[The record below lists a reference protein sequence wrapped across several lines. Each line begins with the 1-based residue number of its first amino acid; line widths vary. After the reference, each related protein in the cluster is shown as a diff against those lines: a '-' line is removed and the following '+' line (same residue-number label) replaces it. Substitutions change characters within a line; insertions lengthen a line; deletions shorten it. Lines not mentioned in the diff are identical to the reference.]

1 MPGKHVHFVEE
12 DNSFGTPSPSWT
24 ATSLPSSTGP
34 FTPPNAGYA
43 HNLPMS
49 PMQMYGAMSPTR
61 IHPILSDLHRTP
73 LAYDLSLPPTPAAIV
88 DPKLSTLAFSQSA
101 TEPALP
107 YLEIS
112 HPRLPWKLVIQP
124 TASRGS
130 TVTVADILAG
140 IHANLRTNV
149 TALEFQMAGG
159 DPMDLGRQQRITA
172 AYQARCARIPY
183 GEARNKELKKG
194 LKRIDF
200 LEGVNMSEGLA
211 NTKYGPHIWCLKTT
225 TSTP

>member
-1 MPGKHVHFVEE
+1 
-12 DNSFGTPSPSWT
+12 
-24 ATSLPSSTGP
+24 
-34 FTPPNAGYA
+34 
-43 HNLPMS
+43 MS

-73 LAYDLSLPPTPAAIV
+73 LAYDLSPRLP
-88 DPKLSTLAFSQSA
+88 FSQSA

-107 YLEIS
+107 YLEIT
-112 HPRLPWKLVIQP
+112 HPRLPWKLIIQP
-124 TASRGS
+124 TVSRGS

-159 DPMDLGRQQRITA
+159 DPMDPGRQQRVTA
-172 AYQARCARIPY
+172 AYQARCSRIPY

-200 LEGVNMSEGLA
+200 LEGVNMFEGLA
-211 NTKYGPHIWCLKTT
+211 NTKYGAHIWCLKTT
-225 TSTP
+225 ALTS